1 MTRVQ
6 SASLP
11 RIIHRRRQLTTG
23 SAAPGQMN
31 AAKLLVGAAALLLT
45 CAHSLIGYA
54 QTDDGK
60 KENANDD
67 GSVLSAAKAE
77 GAVNRVDVAISYI
90 EQAPADQAVVESK
103 YTRIIGSHHQVTVV
117 AALVDSDIDSGSGLR
132 AGDLRFGYS
141 FTPNQ
146 KLTAN
151 PWVPSDVG
159 IGMGLSIPTGDLD
172 DGTGTGSWRLAPR
185 LGYVATIGSNFVIA
199 PSLEYIFS
207 FGEETGAKEI
217 RAAGLSVQMLYV
229 APEAFW
235 VQWTPGYVYDIELDD
250 GAFGNVIRIGK
261 LFSQHFALS
270 IDYGRLPVFSK
281 TPGGSTTDYAN
292 VWTLGVHFP
301 FNYGQ

>member
-31 AAKLLVGAAALLLT
+31 AAKLLVGAAALLLA

-54 QTDDGK
+54 QADDGSN
-60 KENANDD
+60 ENTNRD
-67 GSVLSAAKAE
+67 GSVLPAVQAQ
-77 GAVNRVDVAISYI
+77 GAINRVDISASYI

-103 YTRIIGSHHQVTVV
+103 YTKIIGSHHQVTVI

-132 AGDLRFGYS
+132 GGDLKFGYS

-146 KLTAN
+146 QLTAN

-159 IGMGLSIPTGDLD
+159 IGFGLSIPTGDLD
-172 DGTGTGSWRLAPR
+172 DGTGTGGWLLAPR
-185 LGYVATIGSNFVIA
+185 LGYVATIGSNFAIA
-199 PSLEYIFS
+199 PALEYIFS
-207 FGEETGAKEI
+207 FAEETGAEET
-217 RAAGLSVQMLYV
+217 RLAALSVQILYV
-229 APEAFW
+229 APDAFW
-235 VQWTPGYVYDIELDD
+235 FQWTPEYAYNLELDA
-250 GAFGNVIRIGK
+250 GAFGNVFRIGK
-261 LFSQHFALS
+261 LFAQHFALS
-270 IDYGRLPVFSK
+270 IDYERLPVFSK

>member
-1 MTRVQ
+1 MTRVR
-6 SASLP
+6 SASSP

-31 AAKLLVGAAALLLT
+31 AAKLLVAAALLLT
-45 CAHSLIGYA
+45 CVHSSIGYA
-54 QTDDGK
+54 QSSDSPNG
-60 KENANDD
+60 NANGNGQD
-67 GSVLSAAKAE
+67 LSAEEAQ
-77 GAVNRVDVAISYI
+77 GAVNRVDVAASYI

-151 PWVPSDVG
+151 SWVPSDVG

-185 LGYVATIGSNFVIA
+185 LGYVSTIGSNFVIA
-199 PSLEYIFS
+199 PSLEYIFP
-207 FGEETGAKEI
+207 FGEETGAEEI

-261 LFSQHFALS
+261 LFAQHFALS

-281 TPGGSTTDYAN
+281 TPGGSTTGYAN
-292 VWTLGVHFP
+292 VWTLGVHVP